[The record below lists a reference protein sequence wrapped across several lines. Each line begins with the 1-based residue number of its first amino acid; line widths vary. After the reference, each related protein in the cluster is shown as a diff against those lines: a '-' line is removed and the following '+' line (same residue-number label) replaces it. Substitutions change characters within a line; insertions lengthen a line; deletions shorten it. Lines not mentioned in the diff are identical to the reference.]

1 MNNHEALNV
10 MYVIWGQK
18 IWNPSNGEAP
28 TPWENWRD
36 MEDRGSVTDNHW
48 YVLSISNGWTT
59 GADECVGIIRMSAS
73 MLRRL
78 MVDAVCSILC
88 LLYEMLEAWEQLMGC
103 IMRMKCIYANIEY
116 LISPLCVLI
125 AIY

>member
-48 YVLSISNGWTT
+48 YVPVYIKRL
-59 GADECVGIIRMSAS
+59 DERC
-73 MLRRL
+73 
-78 MVDAVCSILC
+78 
-88 LLYEMLEAWEQLMGC
+88 
-103 IMRMKCIYANIEY
+103 
-116 LISPLCVLI
+116 
-125 AIY
+125 

>member
-48 YVLSISNGWTT
+48 
-59 GADECVGIIRMSAS
+59 
-73 MLRRL
+73 
-78 MVDAVCSILC
+78 
-88 LLYEMLEAWEQLMGC
+88 
-103 IMRMKCIYANIEY
+103 
-116 LISPLCVLI
+116 
-125 AIY
+125 